1 MSNWNRQGPPGSTPL
16 DPNESDGLIP
26 TWIATRDDL
35 NEAEQ
40 SNILKAIRQRRWQRC
55 GVEELLDD
63 KAARDLHRDMF
74 GDVWRWAG
82 HYRSTETCV
91 GVDPRTISVRVR
103 DLMADATT
111 WLSPPTSMSFD
122 QVAYEFHHKL
132 VHIHPF
138 PNGNGR
144 HARQMTDILLR
155 AIGQPPFTWG
165 SANLDDDGAT
175 RDAYIAALRAADHGD
190 YQALAAFVRS

>member
-1 MSNWNRQGPPGSTPL
+1 MSDLNRPGPPGSTPL

-26 TWIATRDDL
+26 AWVATRDEL

-40 SNILKAIRQRRWQRC
+40 SNILKAIRRRRWQRC
-55 GVEELLDD
+55 SVEELLDD

-74 GDVWRWAG
+74 GEVWRWAG
-82 HYRSTETCV
+82 HYRSTETSV

-103 DLMADATT
+103 DLMADARV
-111 WLSPPTSMSFD
+111 WLSPPTSMPLD
-122 QVAYEFHHKL
+122 HVAYEFHHKL

-155 AIGQPPFTWG
+155 AIGQPPFSWG
-165 SANLDDDGAT
+165 SASLDDDGAT
-175 RDAYIAALRAADHGD
+175 GAAYIAALRAADHGD

>member
-1 MSNWNRQGPPGSTPL
+1 MSNWNRTGPPGSTPL

-26 TWIATRDDL
+26 TWVATRDDL

-40 SNILKAIRQRRWQRC
+40 SNILKAIRHRRWQRC
-55 GVEELLDD
+55 SVEELLDD

-74 GDVWRWAG
+74 GDVWKWAG
-82 HYRSTETCV
+82 HYRSTETSV

-103 DLMADATT
+103 DLMADARV
-111 WLSPPTSMSFD
+111 WLSPPTSMSLD
-122 QVAYEFHHKL
+122 QVAYQFHHKL

-155 AIGQPPFTWG
+155 ATGQPTFTWG